1 MSAGLTNGEVIQVV
15 NRYIGVSGGYLG
27 DFSYRTHA
35 EFYPGYCDLDIDPS
49 EYEGTTRERFIAILS
64 SRAPRQQARI
74 LRGIL
79 ERFPAEPGFG
89 PPARGRMKPKIVAMI
104 ERLSSVDVTLAVE
117 EGFSAQVV
125 RDALADAE
133 VLVRERSPTSAV
145 DRVHTALHGYLRD
158 ECRRAGIAHDES
170 ASSGALLKALR
181 REHPQLSDL
190 GPRSND
196 IAKVLNSA
204 AAIIDALGPLRNK
217 TSMAH
222 PNEDLLEPE
231 EATLVINVARS
242 LIGYLADKLDA
253 KSIVE
258 AVSEAGPSE
267 QLDVPF

>member
-1 MSAGLTNGEVIQVV
+1 
-15 NRYIGVSGGYLG
+15 
-27 DFSYRTHA
+27 
-35 EFYPGYCDLDIDPS
+35 
-49 EYEGTTRERFIAILS
+49 
-64 SRAPRQQARI
+64 
-74 LRGIL
+74 
-79 ERFPAEPGFG
+79 
-89 PPARGRMKPKIVAMI
+89 MKAKVEAMI
-104 ERLSSVDVTLAVE
+104 DRLANIDVPLAAD
-117 EGFSAQVV
+117 EGFSVQVV
-125 RDALADAE
+125 RDALAYAE

-158 ECRRAGIAHDES
+158 ECRRAGIAHDDG
-170 ASSGALLKALR
+170 ASSVALLKALR
-181 REHPQLSDL
+181 REHPQLSHL

-196 IAKVLNSA
+196 VAKVLNSA

-258 AVSEAGPSE
+258 PVSEAGPSD
-267 QLDVPF
+267 QLDAPF

>member
-1 MSAGLTNGEVIQVV
+1 MTNGEVMQVV

-35 EFYPGYCDLDIDPS
+35 EFYPEYCELEIDPYD
-49 EYEGTTRERFIAILS
+49 YEGTTRERFIAILS
-64 SRAPRQQARI
+64 SRPPRQQARI
-74 LRGIL
+74 LAGVL
-79 ERFPAEPGFG
+79 ERFPAEPGQG
-89 PPARGRMKPKIVAMI
+89 PPTRRRMKAKVEAMI
-104 ERLSSVDVTLAVE
+104 DRLSNIDVPLAAD
-117 EGFSAQVV
+117 EGFSVQVV

-158 ECRRAGIAHDES
+158 ECRRAGIAHDDG

-181 REHPQLSDL
+181 REHPQLSHL

-196 IAKVLNSA
+196 VAKVLNSA

-242 LIGYLADKLDA
+242 LIGYLADKLVA